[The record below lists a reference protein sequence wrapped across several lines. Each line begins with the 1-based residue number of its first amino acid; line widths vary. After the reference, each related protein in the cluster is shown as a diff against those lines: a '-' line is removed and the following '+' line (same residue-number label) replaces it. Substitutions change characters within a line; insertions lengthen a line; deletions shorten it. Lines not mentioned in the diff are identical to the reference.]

1 MPGMG
6 SLAGLGGMGASSLA
20 GPLGMAL
27 GGITGAVSDN
37 QKKKAKERDESNPN
51 SPNFR
56 PKHRRMTQIQQTL
69 NAFREQKLA
78 GKLTMAQSAFNWAD
92 SLRI

>member
-1 MPGMG
+1 MPGL
-6 SLAGLGGMGASSLA
+6 SLGGIGSAA
-20 GPLGMAL
+20 AL
-27 GGITGAVSDN
+27 GGPIGAALGLATGLASDN

-56 PKHRRMTQIQQTL
+56 PKHRRMTQIQNTL

-78 GKLTMAQSAFNWAD
+78 GQLTMAQSAFNWAD
-92 SLRI
+92 SLRV

>member
-1 MPGMG
+1 MG
-6 SLAGLGGMGASSLA
+6 SLAGLGSAASLA
-20 GPLGMAL
+20 GPLGAAFGL
-27 GGITGAVSDN
+27 AAGAVSDN

-56 PKHRRMTQIQQTL
+56 PKHRRMTQIQATL

-78 GKLTMAQSAFNWAD
+78 GKLTLAQSAFNWAD
-92 SLRI
+92 SLRV